1 MRGAV
6 LNPNFEPQQWNTDW
20 KELIVD
26 LIQRGAC
33 NTQTSFLGF
42 LKAFGEIRPS
52 LGVHVLKDAFP

>member
-6 LNPNFEPQQWNTDW
+6 LNPNFELQQWNTDW

-26 LIQRGAC
+26 LIQREAY

-42 LKAFGEIRPS
+42 LKAF
-52 LGVHVLKDAFP
+52 

>member
-42 LKAFGEIRPS
+42 LKAFGEIRLPWEYM
-52 LGVHVLKDAFP
+52 F